1 MEIIETLNSKIDK
14 LIHDYDKLR
23 LENQALQQEI
33 DFLKNENTRPIKGR
47 VAFDNYPSQK
57 VIEKCGFIKIGKD
70 QGFANAR
77 QAEIEEYIYSLM
89 A

>member
-33 DFLKNENTRPIKGR
+33 DFLKNENDELIRNNQDVFLRIDSTLTLIK
-47 VAFDNYPSQK
+47 
-57 VIEKCGFIKIGKD
+57 
-70 QGFANAR
+70 AR
-77 QAEIEEYIYSLM
+77 NSGE
-89 A
+89 